1 MSRPSEMAETSAQSA
16 PPSAR
21 PNSKTPITADLRA
34 RARILW
40 QTVQTPEGQRR
51 LAWMLTL
58 LAVALDILI
67 VGQHTLARYHNYD
80 TSAFDLGN
88 MNQAVWNTLHGDP
101 FRFTNRG
108 LDWNGPPTRLA
119 LHVEPILLLI
129 APFYLIHDGPETLI
143 VIQVVAMAL
152 GSIPLLMLGLRHLSQ
167 IPLLAVGFVVAY
179 LLTPEYLGAVLW
191 DFHTVALATPL
202 LLLALWALDAE
213 HVIWFAVAAVLA
225 ALTKEDVALSLV
237 LLGGLLAL
245 RGRWRFGLIV
255 TVLSAAYVA
264 LCFFVI
270 LPHFGGSA
278 TNSGN
283 NFWYRY
289 SWLGGSVGAALH
301 NIARNPLLPLSI
313 LNGARL
319 GYLASLLRTAG
330 GLGLLSPLL
339 LICALPELAVNILSV
354 HEEQY
359 SGFFHYNAVILAYT
373 MAAAVYGVAALYQAR
388 TQVEQGE
395 TQPAIRA
402 APESPAARLRWLVQ
416 YVETAWQRFLARIPI
431 PSRWIVPLALAWLL
445 VVGWWNLSV
454 TGGGRIHGFWAA
466 AEHPNSEAASINAL
480 LDRIPQSATVAATDS
495 LDPQLSSRRT
505 IFLLPDQ
512 QAYQAE
518 YVAADIANAISIS
531 RDADRRILDRMLA
544 SGRYTLVGRTGDV
557 VVLHR
562 TGPPLAPET
571 P

>member
-1 MSRPSEMAETSAQSA
+1 VAKTPAQSA

-21 PNSKTPITADLRA
+21 ANSLLPSTSDLKA

-40 QTVQTPEGQRR
+40 QALQTSEGQRR
-51 LAWMLTL
+51 LAWTLTI
-58 LAVALDILI
+58 LAVVLDILI
-67 VGQHTLARYHNYD
+67 VGQHTIARYENYHAD
-80 TSAFDLGN
+80 AFDLGN

-152 GSIPLLMLGLRHLSQ
+152 GAIPLLRLGLRHLPR
-167 IPLLAVGFVVAY
+167 IPLLAAGLVVAY

-202 LLLALWALDAE
+202 LLLALWALDAK
-213 HVIWFAVAAVLA
+213 HIVWFAVAAVLA

-245 RGRWRFGLIV
+245 RGRWRLGLIV
-255 TVLSAAYVA
+255 AALSAAYMA

-270 LPHFGGSA
+270 LPHFGGNA

-289 SWLGGSVGAALH
+289 SWLGGSADAALH

-313 LNGARL
+313 LDGARL

-354 HEEQY
+354 HQEQY
-359 SGFFHYNAVILAYT
+359 SGFFHYNAVILAYS

-388 TQVEQGE
+388 MRVEQGE
-395 TQPAIRA
+395 TLPSVGPA
-402 APESPAARLRWLVQ
+402 PHVLSARLQWLVR
-416 YVETAWQRFLARIPI
+416 YVQAAWQRLLARIPI
-431 PSRWIVPLALAWLL
+431 PSRWIVPIALAWLL
-445 VVGWWNLSV
+445 VTGWWNLSAS
-454 TGGGRIHGFWAA
+454 GGGRIQGFWASG
-466 AEHPNSEAASINAL
+466 EHPNPQVASINAL

-495 LDPQLSSRRT
+495 LDPRLSSRRT
-505 IFLLPDQ
+505 IYLLPDQ
-512 QAYQAE
+512 QSYQAE
-518 YVAADIANAISIS
+518 YVAADIPNAISIS
-531 RDADRRILDRMLA
+531 RDADQRMLERMLA
-544 SGRYTLVGRTGDV
+544 SGRYTAVGRTGDV

-562 TGPPLAPET
+562 TGPPLAPDT